1 MHNYIILDYLFIY
14 NHVIKKNFVI
24 LISCH
29 FCLSGKVGQTFDMNW
44 IEPYDAKNPDDVAA
58 AERQRQLDVGLIAH
72 PIYSKEGDW
81 PPVIKEYVAKK
92 SAAQG
97 YAKSRLPEFTPE
109 EVSRIKGKLWNSHEM
124 QPLLFK

>member
-1 MHNYIILDYLFIY
+1 MDILFFMVAYLLNSDEYNYKHNT
-14 NHVIKKNFVI
+14 
-24 LISCH
+24 
-29 FCLSGKVGQTFDMNW
+29 SGKIGQTFDMNW
-44 IEPYDAKNPDDVAA
+44 PEPYDANNPDDVAA

-81 PPVIKEYVAKK
+81 PAVIKEYVAKK

-109 EVSRIKGKLWNSHEM
+109 EVARIKGS
-124 QPLLFK
+124 